1 MTSTWTTVSLS
12 LLTGAWVGGAV
23 WCIMARRMKELRARL
38 DAKTLHMQACAKG
51 WELLTDKALPL
62 FPILTQQ
69 LESVIADTE
78 SAAMNLGERFR
89 MIAHNATE
97 LTDLSTRRA
106 VRDPQECGP
115 SVQTMLDGMDGML
128 TRIVQDFKTIADMSS
143 QAVAAVSDVERST
156 GSVTALL
163 GDIEFMADQ
172 SALLAVNASIQA
184 AHAGEHGRGFAVVA
198 DEVGKLAKRSAEVS
212 TSIRKLM
219 TATNTGMQHAH
230 AAIGEIATFSAS
242 HTTTTHAIQTDV
254 HDLAAT
260 LCQTNVDLDKDV
272 QSAMSLVK
280 GLLADISQI
289 VMALQFQ
296 DIARQKLEHVIDP
309 LLRMERA
316 LLLARNDVACNANE
330 ACKALPSLSD
340 VHAIYTMASERR
352 VTSAVTQGGGP
363 QAINPSP
370 QQVESNDTV
379 TLF

>member
-1 MTSTWTTVSLS
+1 
-12 LLTGAWVGGAV
+12 
-23 WCIMARRMKELRARL
+23 
-38 DAKTLHMQACAKG
+38 
-51 WELLTDKALPL
+51 
-62 FPILTQQ
+62 
-69 LESVIADTE
+69 
-78 SAAMNLGERFR
+78 
-89 MIAHNATE
+89 
-97 LTDLSTRRA
+97 
-106 VRDPQECGP
+106 
-115 SVQTMLDGMDGML
+115 
-128 TRIVQDFKTIADMSS
+128 
-143 QAVAAVSDVERST
+143 
-156 GSVTALL
+156 
-163 GDIEFMADQ
+163 
-172 SALLAVNASIQA
+172 
-184 AHAGEHGRGFAVVA
+184 
-198 DEVGKLAKRSAEVS
+198 
-212 TSIRKLM
+212 M
-219 TATNTGMQHAH
+219 TATNTGMQHTH
-230 AAIGEIATFSAS
+230 TAIGEIATFSAS